1 MMLTMQAAG
10 IDPTKLRVVTYDGG
24 GPARNATAGGQVDV
38 GFVGGEGFL
47 PLKDKIKP
55 LAMYAAEAPEW
66 WSDAPLISAAGVQQ
80 DFVEG
85 SQRGWAVA
93 TKLKEEQPEIYA
105 KLAGAIERA
114 SKNPEAI
121 EALKKQELSTTWYGP
136 EASQEAYLANA
147 AKMEKHVELLK
158 GE

>member
-1 MMLTMQAAG
+1 MMAVGLPVT
-10 IDPTKLRVVTYDGG
+10 PPRV
-24 GPARNATAGGQVDV
+24 ARWMWASSGAK
-38 GFVGGEGFL
+38 GFL
-47 PLKDKIKP
+47 PLKEKIKP
-55 LAMYAAEAPEW
+55 HAMYAAEAPDW
-66 WSDAPLISAAGVQQ
+66 WPDAPLISSAGIQQ

-121 EALKKQELSTTWYGP
+121 EALKKQDSPRPGMVP
-136 EASQEAYLANA
+136 RASQEAYLSQRGE
-147 AKMEKHVELLK
+147 MEKHVTLLK